1 MEEGDDMSKKILV
14 RGPLLSE
21 SGYGNHSR
29 QVFRW
34 LLARHANDDIKV
46 QILPW
51 GSTSWYVDPSAE
63 GGLIGEIMK
72 RSSDPNEKFDVS
84 FQIQLPNE
92 WSSEVA
98 HKNVGITAVVE
109 SDKCN
114 PEWIKCCN
122 AMDAVVVPS
131 VFCEKTL
138 RSTGDVTTPIVV
150 IPESFTPEV
159 LDENCKFEAD
169 FETKFNFLLVGT
181 LTGNNPFNDRKNIF
195 FALKWLCEEFAND
208 PDIGII
214 VKTNIG
220 RGTRLDW
227 AGVETALQGALKEV
241 RRGPFPKVHVIHGIM
256 SNSEIAGLYRHS
268 TVKALVAPTR
278 GEGFGLPILEA
289 AASGLPVIATEYSGH
304 MDFMSKGKFVKLEY
318 DISPIH
324 ASRVDNNIWIDGT
337 KWAEVREPDFKKKV
351 RKFKNSHENPKQ
363 WAIDLSKILINSHS
377 PLAIDEFYENAIGGI
392 LK

>member
-1 MEEGDDMSKKILV
+1 MSKRILV

-21 SGYGNHSR
+21 SGYGNHAR

-34 LLARHANDDIKV
+34 LLNKHPEDEIGV

-51 GSTSWYVDPSAE
+51 GMTSWHVDPKSE

-72 RSSDPNEKFDVS
+72 RSVEPKEKFDVS

-92 WSSEVA
+92 WSTNFA
-98 HKNVGITAVVE
+98 HKNVGVTAVVE

-114 PEWIKCCN
+114 PDWIKSCN
-122 AMDAVVVPS
+122 MMDAVVVPS
-131 VFCEKTL
+131 TFCEKTL
-138 RSTGDVTTPIVV
+138 RATGDVTSPIIVV
-150 IPESFTPEV
+150 PESFMPEV
-159 LDENCKFEAD
+159 LDESSKIDINL
-169 FETKFNFLLVGT
+169 ETKFNFLIVGT

-208 PDIGII
+208 PDVGII
-214 VKTNIG
+214 LKTSIG

-227 AGVETALQGALKEV
+227 SGVETPLRNAIKEI
-241 RRGPFPKVHVIHGIM
+241 RRGAFPKIHIIHGM
-256 SNSEIAGLYRHS
+256 LSNSEIAGLYRHP

-289 AASGLPVIATEYSGH
+289 AASGLPVIATEQSGH
-304 MDFMSKGKFVKLEY
+304 MDFMNKGKFVRLEY
-318 DISPIH
+318 DMTPIH
-324 ASRVDNNIWIDGT
+324 QSRVDNNIWIAGT
-337 KWAEVREPDFKKKV
+337 KWAEVRESDFKKKV
-351 RKFKNSHENPKQ
+351 RKFRSSYENPKQ
-363 WAIDLSKILINSHS
+363 WAMDLSKILTGSHS
-377 PLAIDEFYENAIGGI
+377 PQAIDEFYETAIGDV